1 MAVLVTLDEA
11 RTHLGILVA
20 GAYDAR
26 IDATRAAASAL
37 VVDYLGARADPAW
50 TELTVPR
57 HVHQG
62 VLYAVAHLWEH
73 RGDDMSLDQVFWEA
87 LGRILRRSRD
97 PSVA

>member
-11 RTHLGILVA
+11 RTHLGILVT
-20 GAYDAR
+20 AYDAR

-37 VVDYLGARADPAW
+37 VVDYLGARADPTW

-62 VLYAVAHLWEH
+62 ILYAVAHLWEH
-73 RGDDMSLDQVFWEA
+73 RGDDMSLDEVFWAA